1 MILHFNEKKRPSLSQ
16 VGGKAKALIETTQ
29 AGFPVPEGMV
39 LSVAFF
45 QPWMDQVKNT
55 DAFKR
60 AVAEPTKENC
70 DGAKVLAAGLRFN
83 ELQRAEFDQAFRGLE
98 GGIFAV
104 RSSSPEEDLE
114 GTSFAGMYETVLGTR
129 RDQVEKAVAC
139 AFSSCF
145 DVRVMA
151 YKKQNGLDL
160 EATSIAVIVQRQ
172 IASDVSGVGFSL
184 NPINNCYDEV
194 VINAS
199 FGLGEAIVS
208 GNVTPDH
215 YVYDAAEKKILEKK
229 VSKKETALWL
239 KEDGGIEAKKT
250 ENPERQA
257 LSDGQIVELA
267 DLIKRCESFYG
278 KPMDTE
284 WAYENNQLYL
294 LQSRPIT
301 TYLPFFE
308 ELLTKPGEPK
318 RFYIDVMALTQGFDE
333 PMSVLGLELWTT
345 MLDRLKQGTMSPQAN
360 GTAPAV
366 CGRQYI
372 SMTAVQKLLGKNNAR
387 RIMTSYDGNIRR
399 IFEEID
405 LEAHPFP
412 KTPEGA
418 EGFKRRVLKVAV
430 KMLPNMAKAVFSDH
444 ESVVKSYNET
454 AERVME
460 GARSLDKD
468 TDFEENAASM
478 LDLLE
483 TIMNTIGIMYAG
495 MLAQRSIK
503 KKFKGEDIEKE
514 FAAMNMDLD
523 GNPTSEMG
531 HLLFDLAIMDDFK
544 QVESR
549 EDFIQK
555 AESRAFSPAFL
566 EKFDEFMRKYAVR
579 GFKEIDVAAVRIYED
594 LGLLYDKLIEI
605 NTEDNQ
611 ILHVKEKRREAYE
624 KLRQASKEKGFEKK
638 FVQAAEKL
646 QATFGYREHPK
657 YVVVYIYAMLHN
669 ICLQIAEEWVDR
681 GRLDKVYDVFDLKTS
696 EIARAQKDPE
706 FDLREAREKNLEGY
720 RKVAHV
726 KEWPLVIDSR
736 GKIYRPELEI
746 KDGDIIGDAIAPG
759 KVVGKA
765 KILHAPYEKPLNP
778 GEILVAKATEPSWT
792 PIFTNASGVLME
804 VGGPLQHGGI
814 IAREYGIPC
823 VSGMVGIMEM
833 IKDGDLLEVD
843 GTHGVVRI
851 LETQ

>member
-1 MILHFNEKKRPSLSQ
+1 MILHFNEKKTPSLSQ

-29 AGFPVPEGMV
+29 AGFPVPEGLV

-45 QPWMDQVKNT
+45 QPWMDQVKNA

-70 DGAKVLAAGLRFN
+70 DGAKILAAGLRFN
-83 ELQRAEFDQAFRGLE
+83 ESQRPEFDQAFKALE
-98 GGIFAV
+98 GALFAV

-114 GTSFAGMYETVLGTR
+114 GTSFAGMYETILGTR
-129 RDQVEKAVAC
+129 RDQVEEAVAH

-208 GNVTPDH
+208 GKVTPDH
-215 YVYDAAEKKILEKK
+215 YVYDFAEKKILEKK
-229 VSKKETALWL
+229 VNKKEIALWL
-239 KEDGGIEAKKT
+239 KEDGGIAEKEN

-284 WAYENNQLYL
+284 WAYENNHLYL

-308 ELLTKPGEPK
+308 ELLTQPGEPK

-333 PMSVLGLELWTT
+333 PMSVLGLELWAT
-345 MLDRLKQGTMSPQAN
+345 MLDRLKQGTMCPRPN

-366 CGRQYI
+366 YGRQYI

-387 RIMTSYDGNIRR
+387 RIMMSYDGNIRR

-405 LEAHPFP
+405 LEANPFP

-430 KMLPNMAKAVFSDH
+430 KMLPNMVKAVFSDH
-444 ESVVKSYNET
+444 ESVVKAYNET

-483 TIMNTIGIMYAG
+483 TIMSTIGIMYAG

-531 HLLFDLAIMDDFK
+531 HLLFDLAVMDDFK

-549 EDFIQK
+549 EDFVQK

-611 ILHVKEKRREAYE
+611 ILRVKEKRQAAYE

-669 ICLQIAEEWVDR
+669 ICLQMAEEWVNQ
-681 GRLDKVYDVFDLKTS
+681 GRLDKAYDVFDLKTS
-696 EIARAQKDPE
+696 EIARAQKDPD
-706 FDLREAREKNLEGY
+706 FDLRAAREKNLEGY
-720 RKVAHV
+720 RKVEHV
-726 KEWPLVIDSR
+726 KDWPLVIDSR

-765 KILHAPYEKPLNP
+765 KILHAPYEKPLEP

-823 VSGMVGIMEM
+823 VSGMVGIMKM

-851 LETQ
+851 LES